1 LSAVDTAVP
10 AAEGRDPSVFWGPA
24 RDAGALEDDPTVR
37 ALRAGHAQAILGVD
51 DFRGDLSITVRPD
64 DLLLVAQ
71 TLKIHPAL
79 GYDMLMDVCGL
90 DQSLMGRSPRFHGVY
105 HFYSTTRK
113 KRVRLHV
120 PLDEAKPSTDSLTP
134 LYKSANW
141 AEREAYDMYGFEF
154 VNHPDLR
161 RILTHEEF
169 LGHPLR
175 KDYPP
180 DRRHMLSRSYS
191 AYPGL
196 EPEHEGRQTL
206 VGEDGIERVYVN
218 LGPSHPATHGTL
230 RIQALL
236 DGEIIADSKTEIGY
250 LHRCFEKMSETHTYT
265 QVFPFTDRLNYI
277 SAFNN
282 NVGFAMAVEKLMEVE
297 VPPRAVW
304 IRTILMEFNRIM
316 DHLVCIGTNL
326 VDMGALTNFWYF
338 FNPRERIYELIESA
352 CGARL
357 TVSYGRVGG
366 VAQDIPE
373 GFAEHARRVAR
384 EIPEFIEYVDK
395 LATKNVIF
403 QQRTRGTGVVTRE
416 NAISWGWTGPCGRA
430 SGLDMDL
437 RRDAPYGGYDRLEFE
452 VPVRNDGDT
461 FARYMVR
468 MVEMRESLR
477 IIHQLLDRGVPEG
490 PHITRDHR
498 VALPPKEQVYGNIE
512 ALMNHF
518 KLIMHGFTPP
528 VGEVYSYTESP
539 NGEQGFYLVSDGSG
553 KPYRLHVRAPSFYTF
568 AANDELLRGQMVS
581 DFVAI
586 LGTLNIIAGELD
598 R

>member
-1 LSAVDTAVP
+1 
-10 AAEGRDPSVFWGPA
+10 
-24 RDAGALEDDPTVR
+24 
-37 ALRAGHAQAILGVD
+37 
-51 DFRGDLSITVRPD
+51 
-64 DLLLVAQ
+64 
-71 TLKIHPAL
+71 
-79 GYDMLMDVCGL
+79 
-90 DQSLMGRSPRFHGVY
+90 VY
-105 HFYSTTRK
+105 HLYSTAK
-113 KRVRLHV
+113 GKRVRLEV
-120 PLDEAKPSTDSLTP
+120 PLNEASPSVDSLAP

-141 AEREAYDMYGFEF
+141 AEREAYDMYGFDF

-169 LGHPLR
+169 VGHPLR

-180 DRRHMLSRSYS
+180 DRRHMLSRTYS
-191 AYPGL
+191 AFPGL
-196 EPEHEGRQTL
+196 PAEHEGRQVV
-206 VGEDGIERVYVN
+206 VGEDGLERVYVN

-230 RIQALL
+230 RVQALL
-236 DGEIIADSKTEIGY
+236 DGEIIADSRTEIGY

-265 QVFPFTDRLNYI
+265 QVFPFTDRLNYV

-282 NVGFAMAVEKLMEVE
+282 NVGYAMAVEKLMAVE
-297 VPPRAVW
+297 VPARAVW
-304 IRTILMEFNRIM
+304 IRTVLMEFNRIM
-316 DHLVCIGTNL
+316 DHLVCIAANL

-338 FNPRERIYELIESA
+338 FTPRELIYELLESC

-366 VAQDIPE
+366 VAQDVPA
-373 GFAEHARRVAR
+373 GFVEHARKVANA
-384 EIPEFIEYVDK
+384 IPEFLEYVDK

-403 QQRTRGTGVVTRE
+403 QKRTRGVGVVTRE

-430 SGLDMDL
+430 SGVDYDI
-437 RRDAPYGGYDRLEFE
+437 RREHPYGGYEALDFE

-468 MVEMRESLR
+468 MEEMRQSLR
-477 IIHQLLDRGVPEG
+477 IIHQLLDRGLPEG
-490 PHITRDHR
+490 PHITPDHR
-498 VALPPKEQVYGNIE
+498 VALPEKNSVYTNIE

-528 VGEVYSYTESP
+528 RGEVYSYTESP
-539 NGEQGFYLVSDGSG
+539 NGELGFYLVSDGTG
-553 KPYRLHVRAPSFYTF
+553 KPYRLHVRGPSFYTF
-568 AANDELLRGQMVS
+568 AANDEVLRGQMVS

-586 LGTLNIIAGELD
+586 LGTFNIIAGELD

>member
-1 LSAVDTAVP
+1 MSTLDTPRAQ
-10 AAEGRDPSVFWGPA
+10 DPSKFWGPGKSA
-24 RDAGALEDDPTVR
+24 AELEAVPTVR
-37 ALRAGHAQAILGVD
+37 VLKEQHPGAVLAAS
-51 DFRGDLSITVRPD
+51 DFRGDLSLTIRAD

-71 TLKIHPAL
+71 TLKIHPEL
-79 GYDMLMDVCGL
+79 QYDMLMDVCGL
-90 DQSLMGRSPRFHGVY
+90 DRLLLEQKPRFHAVY
-105 HFYSTTRK
+105 HLYSTTQK

-120 PLDEAKPSTDSLTP
+120 PLDDAHPSVDSLTP
-134 LYKSANW
+134 LWKSAQW
-141 AEREAYDMYGFEF
+141 AERETWDMFGIEF

-169 LGHPLR
+169 VGHPLR
-175 KDYPP
+175 KDYPA
-180 DRRHMLSRSYS
+180 DRRHTLSRTYS
-191 AYPGL
+191 AFPGL
-196 EPEHEGRQTL
+196 PAEHEGRTL
-206 VGEDGIERVYVN
+206 VVGDDGVERVYVN

-236 DGEIIADSKTEIGY
+236 DGEIIADCKTEIGY
-250 LHRCFEKMSETHTYT
+250 LHRCFEKMCETHTYT
-265 QVFPFTDRLNYI
+265 QVFPFTDRLNYV

-282 NVGFAMAVEKLMEVE
+282 NVTYAMTIEKLMGID

-304 IRTILMEFNRIM
+304 IRTLLMEFNRIM
-316 DHLVCIGTNL
+316 DHLVCVSTNL

-338 FNPRERIYELIESA
+338 FTPREEIYGLIESL

-373 GFAEHARRVAR
+373 GFVEHARKVAAG
-384 EIPEFIEYVDK
+384 IPEFLDYVDK

-403 QQRTRGTGVVTRE
+403 QNRTRGVGVVTRE
-416 NAISWGWTGPCGRA
+416 NAISWAWVGPCARA
-430 SGLDMDL
+430 SGVNVDL
-437 RRDAPYGGYDRLEFE
+437 RRDAPYGGYDQLEFD

-468 MVEMRESLR
+468 MAEIKESLA
-477 IIHQLLDRGVPEG
+477 IIRQLLDRGMPDG
-490 PHITRDHR
+490 PHITRDHH
-498 VALPPKEQVYGNIE
+498 VALPEKNSVYTNIE

-528 VGEVYSYTESP
+528 VGEVYGYAESP
-539 NGEQGFYLVSDGSG
+539 NGEQGFYAVSDGYG
-553 KPYRLHVRAPSFYTF
+553 KPYRMHCRAPSFYNF
-568 AANDELLRGQMVS
+568 AANDEILRGQMVS